1 MKRLLV
7 CLFAATLGLAMA
19 SSAWAGPVTYSYDW
33 TPSNLFI
40 AGDGSHNLIDF
51 SNQGGTTVTGP
62 TDGAATNISVDNNQT
77 DTFTNIGY
85 TLKVKLTDG
94 ANTGTLVFNGTLNG
108 TVTSGVP
115 SGFSNTFVPPT
126 SQSLDLG
133 SDHFVVS
140 MNGFVPPNPFGGKP
154 GGIGF
159 HIDVNGGNG
168 TPPPPP
174 PTNDTPEPSTVLLSL
189 LGIGGLGLKAWRKTR
204 LA

>member
-1 MKRLLV
+1 M
-7 CLFAATLGLAMA
+7 FAAALGLAMCGTA
-19 SSAWAGPVTYSYDW
+19 TAGPVTYSYDW
-33 TPSNLFI
+33 TPSNLFVS
-40 AGDGSHNLIDF
+40 GDGSHNLIDF

-62 TDGAATNISVDNNQT
+62 TDGAATNISVDNGT
-77 DTFTNIGY
+77 SDTFTNVGY

-94 ANTGTLVFNGTLNG
+94 ANSGSLIFNGLLNG
-108 TVTSGVP
+108 AVNSGVP
-115 SGFSNTFVPPT
+115 TGFSNSFTPPT

-174 PTNDTPEPSTVLLSL
+174 PPPPTNDTPEPSTILLSL
-189 LGIGGLGLKAWRKTR
+189 LGIGGLGVKAWRKR
-204 LA
+204 QLA